1 MSLRMNEEI
10 NISVNGLK
18 EKVPANVTISYLI
31 AYFEEDDVHLI
42 VEHNGQF
49 LYPQKYATTV
59 VMNGD
64 IIEFI
69 NPNFGG

>member
-1 MSLRMNEEI
+1 MNEEI
-10 NISVNGLK
+10 HISVNGLK
-18 EKVPANVTISYLI
+18 ETVPANVTISYLI
-31 AYFEEDDVHLI
+31 EHFEEDDVHLI
-42 VEHNGQF
+42 VEYNGQF

-59 VMNGD
+59 VQNGD